1 MAAFAK
7 AFQPTR
13 RLLIGWDGIFCGR
26 IPVQGPWNIGRVHK
40 TLVSNMIIADFSVEA
55 RWLSHGL
62 PRWDVKFH
70 TTERNGSEGYHD
82 ALQS

>member
-1 MAAFAK
+1 M
-7 AFQPTR
+7 
-13 RLLIGWDGIFCGR
+13 
-26 IPVQGPWNIGRVHK
+26 

-70 TTERNGSEGYHD
+70 TTEWFEQLVDRRPKILCLARFSGQRC
-82 ALQS
+82 A